1 MQIVKSIEWLFR
13 PLLKLPNSIDEDDVL
28 SLSMLYK
35 CLFQRLYAFIAICL
49 VALACG
55 IAIYLLTT
63 CTSLM
68 MLFISIGMLRIFE
81 LIPTIEDRA
90 KAHRNIVRI
99 ASNREES
106 PYNEVLVHLDILV
119 ADIKL
124 TKRKYYSYCRYW
136 NFDMV
141 YNEEWLHGFKI

>member
-1 MQIVKSIEWLFR
+1 MQIAKSIEWIFR
-13 PLLKLPNSIDEDDVL
+13 PLPVLPNSIDEDDVL

-35 CLFQRLYAFIAICL
+35 CLSQRLYVFIAICL
-49 VALACG
+49 VALVCG
-55 IAIYLLTT
+55 IAIYLLTM

-81 LIPTIEDRA
+81 LIPAIEDRA

-99 ASNREES
+99 ASNRGES
-106 PYNEVLVHLDILV
+106 PYNEVLVYLDVLG

-124 TKRKYYSYCRYW
+124 TRRKYYTYCRHW
-136 NFDMV
+136 NFDTV
-141 YNEEWLHGFKI
+141 YNNEEQ

>member
-13 PLLKLPNSIDEDDVL
+13 PLPVLPNSIDEDDVL

-35 CLFQRLYAFIAICL
+35 CLSQRLYVFIAICL
-49 VALACG
+49 AALACG

-68 MLFISIGMLRIFE
+68 MLFISIGMLQIFE
-81 LIPTIEDRA
+81 LIPTIEDRV

-99 ASNREES
+99 ASNRGES
-106 PYNEVLVHLDILV
+106 PYNEVLVNLDILG
-119 ADIKL
+119 ANIKL
-124 TKRKYYSYCRYW
+124 TRRKYHSYCRNW
-136 NFDMV
+136 NFDTV
-141 YNEEWLHGFKI
+141 YNNEE

>member
-1 MQIVKSIEWLFR
+1 MAKSIEWLFR
-13 PLLKLPNSIDEDDVL
+13 PLFKLPNSIDEDDVL

-35 CLFQRLYAFIAICL
+35 CLSQRLYAYITICL
-49 VALACG
+49 VALSCG
-55 IAIYLLTT
+55 IAIYLLTP
-63 CTSLM
+63 CASLM

-81 LIPTIEDRA
+81 LIPTVEDRA

-99 ASNREES
+99 ASNRGES
-106 PYNEVLVHLDILV
+106 PYNEVLVHLDILG
-119 ADIKL
+119 ANIKL

-141 YNEEWLHGFKI
+141 YNNEE

>member
-1 MQIVKSIEWLFR
+1 MPMAKSIEWLFR

-35 CLFQRLYAFIAICL
+35 CLSQRLYASITICL

-55 IAIYLLTT
+55 IAIYLLTL
-63 CTSLM
+63 CVSLM

-81 LIPTIEDRA
+81 LIPIIEDRA

-99 ASNREES
+99 ASNRGES
-106 PYNEVLVHLDILV
+106 SYNEVLVHLDILG

-141 YNEEWLHGFKI
+141 YSNEE

>member
-13 PLLKLPNSIDEDDVL
+13 PLPKLPNSIDEDDVL

-35 CLFQRLYAFIAICL
+35 CLSQRLYAYITICL

-55 IAIYLLTT
+55 IAIYLLTM

-81 LIPTIEDRA
+81 LIPAIEDRA

-99 ASNREES
+99 ASNRGES
-106 PYNEVLVHLDILV
+106 PYNEVLVNLDILG

-136 NFDMV
+136 NF
-141 YNEEWLHGFKI
+141 NEEWFHGFQI

>member
-1 MQIVKSIEWLFR
+1 MQIAKSIEWIFR
-13 PLLKLPNSIDEDDVL
+13 PAPKLPNSIDEDDVL

-35 CLFQRLYAFIAICL
+35 CLSQRLYAFIAICL

-55 IAIYLLTT
+55 IAIYLLTM

-81 LIPTIEDRA
+81 LIPAIEDRA
-90 KAHRNIVRI
+90 KAHRNIVKI
-99 ASNREES
+99 ASNRGES
-106 PYNEVLVHLDILV
+106 PYNEVLVYLDVLG

-124 TKRKYYSYCRYW
+124 TRRKYYTYCRHW
-136 NFDMV
+136 NFDTV
-141 YNEEWLHGFKI
+141 YNNEEQ

>member
-1 MQIVKSIEWLFR
+1 MQIAKSIEWLFR
-13 PLLKLPNSIDEDDVL
+13 PLPVLPNSIDEDNVL

-35 CLFQRLYAFIAICL
+35 CLSQRLYAFIAICL

-68 MLFISIGMLRIFE
+68 MLFISIGMLQIFE
-81 LIPTIEDRA
+81 LIPAIEDRA
-90 KAHRNIVRI
+90 KAHRNIIRI
-99 ASNREES
+99 ASNRGES
-106 PYNEVLVHLDILV
+106 PYNEVLVNLDILG

-124 TKRKYYSYCRYW
+124 SRRKYYTYCRHW

-141 YNEEWLHGFKI
+141 YNNEE

>member
-1 MQIVKSIEWLFR
+1 
-13 PLLKLPNSIDEDDVL
+13 
-28 SLSMLYK
+28 
-35 CLFQRLYAFIAICL
+35 
-49 VALACG
+49 
-55 IAIYLLTT
+55 
-63 CTSLM
+63 M

-81 LIPTIEDRA
+81 LIPIIEDRA

-99 ASNREES
+99 ASNRGES
-106 PYNEVLVHLDILV
+106 SYNEVLVHLDILG

-141 YNEEWLHGFKI
+141 YSNEE